1 MKIDKELLKGSTTII
16 TDGTTTYLVK
26 RGCPG
31 MATAGSGDVLSG
43 VLVGMLGY
51 HEASTKIVAAGSYL
65 AGMAGELAQKKYTDI
80 SMKASDTIE
89 MIPEAIKN
97 IRKVLTY

>member
-1 MKIDKELLKGSTTII
+1 
-16 TDGTTTYLVK
+16 
-26 RGCPG
+26 

-51 HEASTKIVAAGSYL
+51 HKANVKIAAAGSYL

-89 MIPEAIKN
+89 MIPEAIKR
-97 IRKVLTY
+97 IRK